1 MKKLVALC
9 LALLMTLSLAAT
21 VGAEDTTLNVAWWG
35 GQGRN
40 ANFEAALDLY
50 KTQTGVT
57 IETQTN
63 GFSDH
68 VTSMSTAGASGDLPE
83 MFMLQSSYMGNFIE
97 GDMLVD
103 LFPYVES
110 GALDLSKVPEGVIA
124 TGVMDGK
131 LYGICAGVNAPAL
144 VYNKTL
150 LDAHGIEIKDG
161 MTIDEFCQK
170 CAEINEKTGVKTAVT
185 NWTTMVEYLA
195 RGRGY
200 HMYENGQLGVSG
212 AEDLVPYFSILERG
226 LKEGWLIDYSIIANA
241 MDVAEQPL
249 VTGAEPQFSSWC
261 AFYYSNQVE
270 ALQNAAPEGI
280 ELAITTWP
288 TDNLTGSN
296 YLRQAMCWCIS
307 AQSENIDEAVAL
319 LNWWTNSVDAQT
331 CVAGEPGVPT
341 NSEVATAITPIL
353 SAASQKAF
361 TYVTEVVTPACSP
374 ANAPASAGFSE
385 VDVLIGELN
394 EMVSCGMMTA
404 EEAAAQLYEEGTAIM
419 EAAN

>member
-1 MKKLVALC
+1 MKKLVALL
-9 LALLMTLSLAAT
+9 LALTMLLSVAY
-21 VGAEDTTLNVAWWG
+21 AEATTLNVAWWG

-50 KTQTGVT
+50 ETANGVT

-97 GDMLVD
+97 GEMLVD
-103 LFPYVES
+103 LYPYVES
-110 GALDLSKVPEGVIA
+110 GALDLSKVPEGVIS
-124 TGVMDGK
+124 TGVMNGK

-150 LDAHGIEIKDG
+150 MDQYGIEIKDG
-161 MTIDEFCQK
+161 MTIDEFCAK
-170 CAEINEKTGVKTAVT
+170 SAEIFEKTGVKTAVT
-185 NWTTMVEYLA
+185 NETTMVEYIA
-195 RGRGY
+195 RGFGHR
-200 HMYENGQLGVSG
+200 MYENGVLGVDS
-212 AEDLVPYFSILERG
+212 AEDLKPYFAMVERG
-226 LKEGWLIDYSIIANA
+226 LKEGWLIDYSIVANA
-241 MDVAEQPL
+241 TDVAEQPL
-249 VTGAEPQFSSWC
+249 VTGAEPEFSSWC

-270 ALQNAAPEGI
+270 SLQNAAPEGV

-288 TDNLTGSN
+288 TDHLAESN

-307 AQSENIDEAVAL
+307 AQSEHIDEAIAL
-319 LNWWTNSVDAQT
+319 LNWWTNSVEAQN
-331 CVAGEPGVPT
+331 CVAGEPGVPA

-353 SAASQKAF
+353 SVASQKAF
-361 TYVTEVVTPACSP
+361 NYVTDVVTPACSP

-385 VDVLIGELN
+385 VDVLIKELN
-394 EMVSCGMMTA
+394 EMVCSGLMTA
-404 EEAAAQLYEEGTAIM
+404 DDAAAQLFAEGTAIM

>member
-1 MKKLVALC
+1 MRKFVALF
-9 LALLMTLSLAAT
+9 LALTLALSMTAIA
-21 VGAEDTTLNVAWWG
+21 GAEGTTLNVAWWG

-40 ANFEAALDLY
+40 ANFEAALAIY
-50 KTQTGVT
+50 EQENGVA

-63 GFSDH
+63 GFNDH

-83 MFMLQSSYMGNFIE
+83 MFMLQSSYMGNFID
-97 GDMLVD
+97 GGMLVD
-103 LFPYVES
+103 LYPYVES
-110 GALDLSKVPEGVIA
+110 GALDLSKVPESVIA
-124 TGVMDGK
+124 TGVVDGK

-150 LDAHGIEIKDG
+150 MEENNIEIKDG
-161 MTIDEFCQK
+161 MTIDEFCLK
-170 CAEINEKTGVKTAVT
+170 AAEIYEKTGVKTAVT
-185 NWTTMVEYLA
+185 NWTTMTEYLA
-195 RGRGY
+195 RGFGR
-200 HMYENGQLGVSG
+200 HMYENGVLGVES
-212 AEDLVPYFSILERG
+212 AEEVTPYFGILERG
-226 LKEGWLIDYSIIANA
+226 YQEGWLIDYSIIANA

-249 VTGAEPQFSSWC
+249 VTGAEPEFSSWC

-270 ALQNAAPEGI
+270 ALQNAAPEGM

-288 TDNLTGSN
+288 TDTLTESN

-319 LNWWTNSVDAQT
+319 LNWWTNSVDAQN
-331 CVAGEPGVPT
+331 CVAGEPGVPA
-341 NSEVATAITPIL
+341 NSEVATAIIPKL
-353 SAASQKAF
+353 SEASQKAF
-361 TYVTEVVTPACSP
+361 TYVTDVVTPACSP

-394 EMVSCGMMTA
+394 EMVSCGMMSA
-404 EEAAAQLYEEGTAIM
+404 EEAAQQLFEEGSAIM

>member
-1 MKKLVALC
+1 MKKLVALF
-9 LALLMTLSLAAT
+9 LALTMMLSLAAAA
-21 VGAEDTTLNVAWWG
+21 GAEGTTLNVAWWG

-40 ANFEAALDLY
+40 ANFEAALALY
-50 KTQTGVT
+50 ETEKGVA
-57 IETQTN
+57 IETQTT

-83 MFMLQSSYMGNFIE
+83 MFMLQSSYMGNFIDGE
-97 GDMLVD
+97 MLVD
-103 LFPYVES
+103 LYPYVES

-150 LDAHGIEIKDG
+150 MDEHGIEIKDG
-161 MTIDEFCQK
+161 MTIDEFCLK
-170 CAEINEKTGVKTAVT
+170 AAEIYEKTGVKTAVT
-185 NWTTMVEYLA
+185 NWTTMIEYIA
-195 RGRGY
+195 RGLGHR
-200 HMYENGQLGVSG
+200 MYENGVLGVDA
-212 AEDLVPYFSILERG
+212 AEDLKPYFAILERG
-226 LKEGWLIDYSIIANA
+226 LAEGWLIDYSIVANA
-241 MDVAEQPL
+241 TDVAEQPL
-249 VTGAEPQFSSWC
+249 VTGAEPEFSSWC

-270 ALQNAAPEGI
+270 SLQNAAPEGV

-288 TDNLTGSN
+288 TDNLAESN

-319 LNWWTNSVDAQT
+319 LNWWTNSVDAQN
-331 CVAGEPGVPT
+331 CVAGEPGVPA

-353 SAASQKAF
+353 SVASQKAF
-361 TYVTEVVTPACSP
+361 TYVTDVVTPACAP

-385 VDVLIGELN
+385 VDVLISELN
-394 EMVSCGMMTA
+394 EMVASGLMTA
-404 EEAAAQLYEEGTAIM
+404 DDAAAQLFEEGSAIM